1 MCVKQKKP
9 FTEAR
14 EGAASLQAMGFTR
27 FCPFA
32 FSTGDKNSAKQV
44 AHSISFIQFLG
55 CLANHR
61 LPCVCVAAAAAAA
74 AACAAGGIKKGG
86 EEEIIL
92 LLNFLSASSSPLL
105 FRRKEAGGE
114 ERA

>member
-74 AACAAGGIKKGG
+74 ACAVGGIKKGG